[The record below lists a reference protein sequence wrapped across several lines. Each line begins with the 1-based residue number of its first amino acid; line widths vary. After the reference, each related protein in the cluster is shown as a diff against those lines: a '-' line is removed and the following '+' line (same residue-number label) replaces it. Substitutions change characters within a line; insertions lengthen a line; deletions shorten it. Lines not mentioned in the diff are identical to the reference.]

1 MSMVPLPPSRTAI
14 AVVGLSCR
22 LPQAPD
28 PQAFWQLLRSGTDA
42 IIDTPPQRWRSADE
56 SLRRGGFLDTVTD
69 FDAAFFG
76 ISAREAIEIDPQQ
89 RLMLELAWQAFED
102 ALGRRPGRT
111 GVFVGAMADDYR
123 IVQQRRGDA
132 AIAHH
137 TGAGASRGVIANRIS
152 HLLGLRGPSLTVDTG
167 QSSSL
172 VAVHLA
178 MESLRRGESTTALAG
193 GVQLNLVEDSA
204 LRMSRFGGLSPDGR
218 CYTFDARANGF
229 VRGEG
234 GGFVVLK
241 TMPQALADGDRIYAV
256 LRGSAL
262 GNDGAGKDLTT
273 PTGDGQRAVLR
284 EAYRAAGV
292 DPAAVAYVE
301 LHGTGTRVGDPV
313 EAEALGAELG
323 AQRRTPLLVGSAKT
337 NIGHLEG
344 AAGIAG
350 LLKVVLA
357 VHHDELP
364 PSLNFRTP
372 NPAVRW
378 MDWRLEVVTGRRA
391 WPDGERV
398 AGVSAFGMG
407 GTNCHVVVA
416 APEPAAADRPAGG
429 DAPSGPAVAARPVPW
444 VFSAVSDAGLRAL
457 AADLRAGLPDS
468 DAALPEIARTFAA
481 RFGLTERAVVFGQS
495 ADELS
500 AGLQQVSQGTARVV
514 TAREEWSD
522 DRPLPVSAGPSA
534 TFQELTTLWAF
545 PTAAAESVAFVFPGQ
560 GGQWTGMGA
569 RLWQTSAVFRAW
581 VRVAD
586 EVIAAEAGWSVR
598 EVLLDVDGAPSLDRV
613 DVVQPALFVT
623 MVGIALVWAAW
634 GIAPDAV
641 VGHSQGEVAAAFVAG
656 ALTLGDAVRVV
667 AGRSA
672 LVARR
677 LSGAGRMA
685 VVWAPADSVRARL
698 VDGVSVAAINGPAT
712 TVLTGDPEALAASV
726 SRYDDEGVRVRWV
739 DVDYASHSPQV
750 EPVRAELVA
759 ELAAVRPRR
768 PQVSFYSSVTGA
780 HLDAAE
786 LDAEYWFRNL
796 REPVNF
802 AGAVDAL
809 VAEGFRTF
817 VECSPHPSLAGAV
830 EDAAGPQAVVL
841 SSLRRDDG
849 AANRLLE
856 SLAQAWVAG
865 VGVEW
870 SSVVGP
876 GARRPAPRYSF
887 RRTTFWPGVATA
899 EEPDRP
905 APGTRWNV
913 LPPARRRRELHELIR
928 AEAVAVGA
936 ADISDTA
943 VSFTGSGF
951 DSVMAIELRNR
962 LSLAT
967 GLSLPASVLFD
978 HPSPDRLADH
988 LVNLLNSAPAPALS
1002 PPLVGDGVQ
1011 DTGNDVPDDSDA
1023 IAIVSMA
1030 CRYPGG
1036 ADTPEKLWDL
1046 VVSGR
1051 DAVGPFPADRGWD
1064 LAGLFDDEPGR
1075 VGKSSTRAGGFLYDA
1090 PRFDAELFG
1099 ISPRE
1104 AAAMDP
1110 QQRLLLETSWE
1121 LFERA
1126 GLNVHALRGS
1136 DTGVFIGAMAP
1147 DYGPR
1152 MSEAGERAAG
1162 YVLTGTTG
1170 GVASGRIS
1178 YVHGFTGPTLTVD
1191 TACSSSLVALHLA
1204 AAALRRGECS
1214 LAVAGGAT
1222 VMSTPGIFI
1231 EFSQQRGLSPDGRCR
1246 AFGAGADGTGWA
1258 EGVGVLLLERLSD
1271 ARRHGHRV
1279 LAVLRGSAVNSDG
1292 ASNGLTAPNGPS
1304 QERVIRRALAD
1315 AGLTTADIDVVEAHG
1330 TGTALG
1336 DPIEAHA
1343 LLATYGRGRAGGHP
1357 LRLGSLKSN
1366 IGHSQAAAGVGG
1378 VIKMVQAL
1386 RHGVLPRTLH
1396 ADRPSPLIDWAAG
1409 QVELL
1414 TGNEP
1419 WPATGRPRRAAVSSF
1434 GIGGTN
1440 AHVVLEQ
1447 APVVADAAP
1456 APRSGPVPWIL
1467 SAASADGVREHAAAL
1482 ADFARRPDAPHPR
1495 GVAAALATRAT
1506 LAERAVVIGRTP
1518 EDFADALHRIAQA
1531 PTRVV
1536 AAVPT
1541 PVPPEHEPVPLG
1553 NAALT
1558 FPELLAAFGF
1568 RFEPVEGVAVLF
1580 PGQGGQWSGM
1590 GAELWDSSSVF
1601 RAWVSTLDVVVRE
1614 AAGWSVRDVLLDRA
1628 GAEPLDRV
1636 DVVQVALFAMSV
1648 GVALVWASWGIGA
1661 EAVAGHSQGEVAAA
1675 FVAGGLTLADA
1686 VHVVVTRSRLIART
1700 LSGSGGMA
1708 VVWAAPERIR
1718 PRLVDGVVVAAV
1730 NGPEV
1735 VVLSGDSQRLRT
1747 VADGFEAEG
1756 VRVRWVDV
1764 DYASH
1769 SPAVEAVHD
1778 ELVDRLGALRPR
1790 SSAVAFYSSVHGG
1803 LLDTAELD
1811 AAYWFRNLREPVDF
1825 TGAVAALAADGFRF
1839 FVESSPHPGL
1849 VGAVEETVGADGVVV
1864 GSLRRGEGGLDRL
1877 LAAAGDGWVRGL
1889 PVDWPRVI
1897 GPAPVVEVPTYT
1909 FRRQRYWLS
1918 AEPPRART
1926 ADDWRYRV
1934 DWRALPPATGRPPGR
1949 WLLVGAPDEV
1959 RAALSRSRLEVTDD
1973 RDSGPLRGALS
1984 FLSDIGDTLELLGA
1998 LPESVP
2004 LYAITRGAVS
2014 VAGEPLV
2021 DPAQSVLWGLG
2032 YSLALARPDRWGGLI
2047 DLPATP
2053 LDADLLTTLESA
2065 LSTATENQMAVRPS
2079 GLFARRL
2086 VRAQARIDRAPWRSR
2101 GSALV
2106 TGGTGSIGARV
2117 ARWLLRTGT
2126 DHVVLLSRSGP
2137 AAPNA
2142 AALGAEFGS
2151 AVTIVACDITDRAAL
2166 GRVIGDIADLRTV
2179 VHAAGVVDGTAVTE
2193 VTAADIARIMRPKA
2207 VAAQYLH
2214 ELTGD
2219 LDAFVL
2225 FSSGAAVWGSADQ
2238 GVYGAANAYLDALA
2252 AHRRGLGLPATSIAW
2267 GAWDGGGMAA
2277 EPGAAQRWRRQGVL
2291 PMDPHA
2297 ALDHLERALSAGE
2310 SGLLVADIDWAR
2322 LAPILTAARP
2332 LPLLAELPE
2341 AQTAAEPVE
2350 ATPGRSFAERL
2361 AALPEDEADRALLE
2375 LVRAEIAAVL
2385 GYDGPRADDDD
2396 RNLLELGFDSLT
2408 TVELR
2413 NRLNA
2418 ATGLSVAVTFLFDHA
2433 TASELAKALGSELA
2447 LADDP
2452 PVAPADPVSM
2462 LFHQAFESGK
2472 FAEGMAL
2479 LRDAARLRPM
2489 FDSAATVPHPEPV
2502 ILAEGDGGPQ
2512 VICFSA
2518 LVAMTG
2524 AQVYTRFADE
2534 FRGQRRVSALPAPGF
2549 VSGDSLPA
2557 TIEAVI
2563 DLQTEIIRPIAARA
2577 EVVLTGTSSGGWLAH
2592 AVAARLERDGLRV
2605 AGVVLLDTYLPDA
2618 DLLRRAQHRVI
2629 GGVLDR
2635 QAGFGLA
2642 DGVRLS
2648 AMGWYIPLFAPWRP
2662 EPITAPTLLIRASE
2676 PLRDHT
2682 GAALEDLDWRSAWTL
2697 PHTVVDVP
2705 GDHFTIL
2712 EEHAAS
2718 TARAVREWLDR

>member
-28 PQAFWQLLRSGTDA
+28 PRAFWQLLRSGTDA
-42 IIDTPPQRWRSADE
+42 ITDTPPERWRSADE

-76 ISAREAIEIDPQQ
+76 ISAREAIETDPQQ

-102 ALGRRPGRT
+102 ALGRRVGRT

-137 TGAGASRGVIANRIS
+137 TGVGASRGVIANRIS
-152 HLLGLRGPSLTVDTG
+152 YLLGLRGPSLTVDTG

-204 LRMSRFGGLSPDGR
+204 VRMSRFGGLSPDGR

-241 TMPQALADGDRIYAV
+241 TVPQALADGDRIYAV

-273 PTGDGQRAVLR
+273 PTVDGQRAVLR

-313 EAEALGAELG
+313 EAEALGTELG
-323 AQRRTPLLVGSAKT
+323 VPRRTPLLVGSAKT

-357 VHHDELP
+357 VHHGELP

-378 MDWRLEVVTGRRA
+378 KDWRLEVVTDRRA

-416 APEPAAADRPAGG
+416 APEPAVADRPASGHT
-429 DAPSGPAVAARPVPW
+429 PSGPAVAPRPVPW

-457 AADLRAGLPDS
+457 AADLRAGIPDS
-468 DAALPEIARTFAA
+468 DAALPEIARTLAA
-481 RFGLTERAVVFGQS
+481 RSGLTERAVVF
-495 ADELS
+495 APNAEELS
-500 AGLQQVSQGTARVV
+500 AGLRQVSQSESRVV
-514 TAREEWSD
+514 PARDVWSD
-522 DRPLPVSAGPSA
+522 DRELPVPAGPSV
-534 TFQELTTLWAF
+534 TFRELTELWDF
-545 PTAAAESVAFVFPGQ
+545 PAAAAESVAFVFPGQ
-560 GGQWTGMGA
+560 GGQWAGMGA
-569 RLWQTSAVFRAW
+569 RLWETSAVFRAW

-623 MVGIALVWAAW
+623 MVGIALVWASW

-685 VVWAPADSVRARL
+685 VVWAPADAVRARL
-698 VDGVSVAAINGPAT
+698 VGAVSVAAINGPAT
-712 TVLTGDPEALAASV
+712 TVLTGAPEALAALV

-768 PQVSFYSSVTGA
+768 TQVPFYSSVTGA
-780 HLDAAE
+780 RLDAAGV
-786 LDAEYWFRNL
+786 DAEYWFRNL

-809 VAEGFRTF
+809 LADGLRTF

-830 EDAAGPQAVVL
+830 EDAAGPRVVVL

-849 AANRLLE
+849 GANRLLE

-865 VGVEW
+865 VGVDW
-870 SSVVGP
+870 ASVVGP
-876 GARRPAPRYSF
+876 GPRRRAPEYSF
-887 RRTTFWPGVATA
+887 RRTTFWPGAATA
-899 EEPDRP
+899 AEPGRP
-905 APGTRWNV
+905 DPGARWHA
-913 LPPARRRRELHELIR
+913 LPPARRRRELLGLIR
-928 AEAVAVGA
+928 AEAAAVGA
-936 ADISDTA
+936 ADISDAA

-988 LVNLLNSAPAPALS
+988 LTNLLNDSPAQELPT
-1002 PPLVGDGVQ
+1002 PLAGDGIQ
-1011 DTGNDVPDDSDA
+1011 DTSTDDADA

-1046 VVSGR
+1046 VVAGR
-1051 DAVGPFPADRGWD
+1051 DAIGPFPADRGWD

-1075 VGKSSTRAGGFLYDA
+1075 VGKSSARAGGFLYDA
-1090 PRFDAELFG
+1090 PQFDAELFG

-1178 YVHGFTGPTLTVD
+1178 YVYGFTGPTLTVD

-1315 AGLTTADIDVVEAHG
+1315 AGLTTADVDVVEGHG

-1343 LLATYGRGRAGGHP
+1343 LLATYGRDRAGGHP

-1414 TGNEP
+1414 TRNEP
-1419 WPATGRPRRAAVSSF
+1419 WPASGRPRRAAVSSF

-1447 APVVADAAP
+1447 APAVADSAP
-1456 APRSGPVPWIL
+1456 VARSGPVPWIV
-1467 SAASADGVREHAAAL
+1467 SAASADGLREHAAAL

-1495 GVAAALATRAT
+1495 SVAAALATRAT

-1518 EDFADALHRIAQA
+1518 EDLAEALHRIADA

-1541 PVPPEHEPVPLG
+1541 PASHEDEPVPLG
-1553 NAALT
+1553 TAALT

-1580 PGQGGQWSGM
+1580 PGQGGQWAGM
-1590 GAELWDSSSVF
+1590 GAQLWESSPVF

-1614 AAGWSVRDVLLDRA
+1614 AAGWSVRDVLLDRD

-1686 VHVVVTRSRLIART
+1686 VHIVVTRSRLIARK

-1735 VVLSGDSQRLRT
+1735 VVLSGDSQPLRT
-1747 VADGFEAEG
+1747 VADGVEAEG

-1778 ELVDRLGALRPR
+1778 ELVDRLVSLRPR
-1790 SSAVAFYSSVHGG
+1790 SSAVAFYSSVRGG

-1825 TGAVAALAADGFRF
+1825 AGAVAALAADGFRF

-1877 LAAAGDGWVRGL
+1877 LTAAGDGWVRGL

-1897 GPAPVVEVPTYT
+1897 GAAPDADAPTYT

-1934 DWRALPPATGRPPGR
+1934 DWRALPPATARPAGR

-1959 RAALSRSRLEVTDD
+1959 RDALSRSRLEVTDD

-1984 FLSDIGDTLELLGA
+1984 FRSDIGETLELLRG

-2004 LYAITRGAVS
+2004 LYVITRGAGGRGGGAARRPGAERAVGS
-2014 VAGEPLV
+2014 RLQPRAGAPGPL
-2021 DPAQSVLWGLG
+2021 G
-2032 YSLALARPDRWGGLI
+2032 RPDRPARDTTGRGSRRHARACPEHRDGESDGGA
-2047 DLPATP
+2047 PVG
-2053 LDADLLTTLESA
+2053 S
-2065 LSTATENQMAVRPS
+2065 
-2079 GLFARRL
+2079 
-2086 VRAQARIDRAPWRSR
+2086 VRAPAGARPRAERPRAVAFPGFGAGHRGNRRDRRPGGPVAAANRHRPRGPAQPQRSR
-2101 GSALV
+2101 
-2106 TGGTGSIGARV
+2106 R
-2117 ARWLLRTGT
+2117 
-2126 DHVVLLSRSGP
+2126 
-2137 AAPNA
+2137 
-2142 AALGAEFGS
+2142 
-2151 AVTIVACDITDRAAL
+2151 
-2166 GRVIGDIADLRTV
+2166 
-2179 VHAAGVVDGTAVTE
+2179 
-2193 VTAADIARIMRPKA
+2193 
-2207 VAAQYLH
+2207 
-2214 ELTGD
+2214 
-2219 LDAFVL
+2219 
-2225 FSSGAAVWGSADQ
+2225 
-2238 GVYGAANAYLDALA
+2238 
-2252 AHRRGLGLPATSIAW
+2252 
-2267 GAWDGGGMAA
+2267 
-2277 EPGAAQRWRRQGVL
+2277 
-2291 PMDPHA
+2291 
-2297 ALDHLERALSAGE
+2297 
-2310 SGLLVADIDWAR
+2310 
-2322 LAPILTAARP
+2322 
-2332 LPLLAELPE
+2332 
-2341 AQTAAEPVE
+2341 
-2350 ATPGRSFAERL
+2350 AER
-2361 AALPEDEADRALLE
+2361 
-2375 LVRAEIAAVL
+2375 
-2385 GYDGPRADDDD
+2385 G
-2396 RNLLELGFDSLT
+2396 
-2408 TVELR
+2408 
-2413 NRLNA
+2413 
-2418 ATGLSVAVTFLFDHA
+2418 
-2433 TASELAKALGSELA
+2433 
-2447 LADDP
+2447 
-2452 PVAPADPVSM
+2452 
-2462 LFHQAFESGK
+2462 
-2472 FAEGMAL
+2472 
-2479 LRDAARLRPM
+2479 
-2489 FDSAATVPHPEPV
+2489 
-2502 ILAEGDGGPQ
+2502 
-2512 VICFSA
+2512 
-2518 LVAMTG
+2518 
-2524 AQVYTRFADE
+2524 
-2534 FRGQRRVSALPAPGF
+2534 
-2549 VSGDSLPA
+2549 
-2557 TIEAVI
+2557 
-2563 DLQTEIIRPIAARA
+2563 
-2577 EVVLTGTSSGGWLAH
+2577 
-2592 AVAARLERDGLRV
+2592 
-2605 AGVVLLDTYLPDA
+2605 
-2618 DLLRRAQHRVI
+2618 
-2629 GGVLDR
+2629 
-2635 QAGFGLA
+2635 
-2642 DGVRLS
+2642 
-2648 AMGWYIPLFAPWRP
+2648 
-2662 EPITAPTLLIRASE
+2662 
-2676 PLRDHT
+2676 
-2682 GAALEDLDWRSAWTL
+2682 
-2697 PHTVVDVP
+2697 
-2705 GDHFTIL
+2705 
-2712 EEHAAS
+2712 S
-2718 TARAVREWLDR
+2718 TARGIRIGGHHRGLRHHRPRGTGPGDRRHRRPPHGRPCRGRRGQHARHRGDRRRHRPRHRAESRCGTVSP